1 MIFLEQ
7 LLSVLHL
14 LAKLCFGGFIIFGTN
29 YSNVILS
36 ISRAILPRQF
46 GVR

>member
-14 LAKLCFGGFIIFGTN
+14 LAKLFFGGDLLEQIIAMLYYRYPAPSHPVN
-29 YSNVILS
+29 LE
-36 ISRAILPRQF
+36 
-46 GVR
+46 